1 MKRILLTLFLI
12 FVSYLRVDA
21 QQKMHEEERELYNAY
36 FDQAGSE
43 FDVPADILRGLSF
56 AETRWTHMRWEKF
69 DTNAACSG
77 MPRVYG
83 VMGLWDNEYFG
94 YSLRHAAE
102 RIGRTPEEL
111 KESPLQNIRGAAAL
125 LKKYYDE
132 LPLPEGIEAGS
143 LESWHNAIARFSGIP
158 QNELAQQRSWEI
170 YSILSTGYARDRI
183 TISKRSVNIDAI
195 QDFVVQ
201 AQQSAEKIN
210 RKSRME
216 KTADKPDYPLAKWN
230 PARTGHWSTT
240 LIQQKF
246 VVVHDVEGSYLG
258 CISWFQNPNN
268 TYLTSAHY
276 ILNSHPNTPVNKQPV
291 GAPDAPVG
299 EITQMVEERYRAH
312 HVGCWNSFMIGIEH
326 EGYYDVSGWY
336 TQECYESSSGLV
348 NYLCEKYNIP
358 KDRNHVIAHSE
369 HQNAAWRNWVNSTSQ
384 GFDPTCNTHI
394 DPGQY
399 WNWTYFM
406 DLVTAGDTVKPH
418 ILSSTPVNAKPVP
431 TYKDITITFNTSMD
445 AQSTVAA
452 FSIIPSVSGSLKWNG
467 NNRVLTFDPINHFS
481 WNTTYT
487 VTIDTSAKNIS
498 KKKSLGGVP
507 FEFSF
512 TTVPTDTTGPVI
524 VWTYPYQNAT
534 GVPVKPEV
542 ILVMNDAIQ
551 TSSLSTTLKFN
562 DVNNTSVPMTGAKNE
577 EIDDHGVVTFQ
588 PSLKPNTTYSIR
600 LLPGIKDYYNNIS
613 TDSVTIQFKTDP
625 LEFTSAGIILDQ
637 FESNGRGWMQPKDS
651 PLSALL
657 DTAATSFIFAPGTKY
672 AGTNSGSLTY
682 KFSDTSGGVL
692 VLAASSMPVVD
703 QFSSMGMWIYGD
715 MSGNSLQYTFAPD
728 SQSVDVGPIHWRG
741 WKFIFID
748 LGQLKGSGKKLTS
761 LRLMQEEIAADH
773 GTLYFDDLQV
783 NPVTT
788 SIEPHT
794 PVTPSTFALGQNYPN
809 PFNPTTTIEF
819 QISTTDH
826 VQLTVY
832 DVLGRLVK
840 TLINEHMGEGTH
852 VVLADMH
859 DLTSGVYYYRLKSGG
874 SALSKKMILLK

>member
-1 MKRILLTLFLI
+1 LSAVVVCLILFLQM
-12 FVSYLRVDA
+12 SA
-21 QQKMHEEERELYNAY
+21 QQVLHEEERELYNAY
-36 FDQAGSE
+36 FDQAGAE
-43 FDVPADILRGLSF
+43 FSVPSDILRGLSF
-56 AETRWTHMRWEKF
+56 AETRWTHMRWTDD
-69 DTNAACSG
+69 DTNSACSG

-83 VMGLWDNEYFG
+83 VMGLWNNEYFG
-94 YSLRHAAE
+94 YSLRQAAE
-102 RIGRTPEEL
+102 LIDRTPEEL
-111 KESPLQNIRGAAAL
+111 KDSPLQNIRGAAAL
-125 LKKYYDE
+125 LKKYYEE
-132 LPLPEGIEAGS
+132 LPAPEGIEAGS
-143 LESWHNAIARFSGIP
+143 LESWQNAIARFSGIP
-158 QNELAQQRSWEI
+158 QNELAQQRGWEI

-183 TISKRSVNIDAI
+183 TIPKRIISLDAI
-195 QDFVVQ
+195 EKIVID

-210 RKSRME
+210 RINKSE

-326 EGYYDVSGWY
+326 EGYYNVSGWY

-348 NYLCEKYNIP
+348 NYLCEKYDIP

-369 HQNAAWRNWVNSTSQ
+369 HQNAAWRNWVNSTGQ

-406 DLVTAGDTVKPH
+406 DLVTAGDTVKPQ
-418 ILSSTPVNAKPVP
+418 ILTSTPGNAIPVP
-431 TYKDITITFNTSMD
+431 TYKDITVTFNTSMD

-452 FSIIPSVSGSLKWNG
+452 FSILPSVSGSLKWNG
-467 NNRVLTFDPINHFS
+467 NNTVLTYDPINNLA

-512 TTVPTDTTGPVI
+512 TTVPMDTAGPVI
-524 VWTYPYQNAT
+524 VWSYPYQNAI

-542 ILVMNDAIQ
+542 ILVMNDVIQ
-551 TSSLSTTLKFN
+551 TSSLSTTLKFS
-562 DVNNTSVPMTGAKNE
+562 DVNNVSVPMTGAKNE
-577 EIDDHGVVTFQ
+577 NVDDLGVVTFQ
-588 PSLKPNTTYSIR
+588 PSLKPNTTYTIR
-600 LLPGIKDYYNNIS
+600 LFPGIKDYYNNVS

-625 LEFTSAGIILDQ
+625 LEFTSAGIVLDQ
-637 FESNGRGWMQPKDS
+637 FESNGRGWVQPNSS
-651 PLSALL
+651 PLSTLL
-657 DTAATSFIFAPGTKY
+657 DTGVTSFTFTSARKF
-672 AGTNSGSLTY
+672 AGTNSGNLKY
-682 KFSDTSGGVL
+682 KFADTSGGVL

-715 MSGNSLQYTFAPD
+715 MSRNRLKFTFDPD
-728 SQSVDVGPIHWRG
+728 SQSVDAGVIHWRG
-741 WKFIFID
+741 WKFILID
-748 LGQLKGSGKKLTS
+748 LDQLNGSGIKLTS
-761 LRLMQEEIAADH
+761 LRLIQEETAVSQ
-773 GTLYFDDLQV
+773 GSLYFDDMQV

-788 SIEPHT
+788 SIDHRT
-794 PVTPSTFALGQNYPN
+794 PNPPSTFTLGQNYPN

-819 QISTTDH
+819 QIPNTDH

-832 DVLGRLVK
+832 DVLGRMVK
-840 TLINEHMGEGTH
+840 TLINEQLGEGSH
-852 VVLADMH
+852 VILADMH
-859 DLTSGVYYYRLKSGG
+859 GLNSGVYYYRLKSGG
-874 SALSKKMILLK
+874 TALSKKMIFLK